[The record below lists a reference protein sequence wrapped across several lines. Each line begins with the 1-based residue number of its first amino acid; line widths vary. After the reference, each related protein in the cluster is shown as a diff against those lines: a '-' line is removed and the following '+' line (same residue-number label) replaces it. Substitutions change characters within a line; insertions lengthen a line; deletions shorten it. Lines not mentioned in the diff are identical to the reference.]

1 MRRKWW
7 LVAVG
12 GILVVAAAW
21 MGGAWLWRALLALHG
36 HHE

>member
-12 GILVVAAAW
+12 LLVVAAVW
-21 MGGAWLWRALLALHG
+21 LGGAWLWRTLLALHG